1 MKSFFQFLNEA
12 AQSQASMQAK
22 KLNLKSDG
30 HGGWLDTRGN
40 FVATTEKGKLVFVD
54 KRGKKKQEEPGAAKP
69 AAAKPQ
75 ATEPAK
81 AQTAPEE
88 KPKAQVAPEA
98 PEATGEMS
106 DTLTVAFG
114 RFNPPTVGHE
124 KLLKAARKASVGGD
138 LKIYPSRTQ
147 DPKKNPL
154 DPDMKISYMKKM
166 FPEFEENIIN
176 DDEMKSIF
184 NVLIAASEAGYAN
197 VNIVVGSD
205 RQAEFENLAQKYNG
219 ELYDFDL
226 IRVISAGVRDADA
239 EGVEGM
245 SASKMRKAVIEDDFE
260 SFRRGTPKTLDDG
273 DTQALFDAVR
283 QGMGAKKK
291 KKVAE
296 LWQIAP
302 KYDAETLRENYIRGK
317 IFRIGDIVENLN
329 TGLVGEI
336 IRRGTNYL
344 ICVTEDEY
352 MFKSWIRDV
361 MEAEAEVP
369 STNLKKLV
377 KKAVNRRDHNIDG
390 FVDKEDPKVGPYGA
404 FIPQKRNLPKNFKEA
419 YQEKRVERKMR
430 VAGKPNTLVGTG
442 GFFKYAVDMT
452 PGFEK
457 GDKKNL
463 QYGAKP
469 YSGYKQSNIKEFIN
483 KYKVK
488 K

>member
-1 MKSFFQFLNEA
+1 MKSFSKFLTEA
-12 AQSQASMQAK
+12 TQSQASLQAK
-22 KLNLKSDG
+22 KLNFKSDG
-30 HGGWLDTRGN
+30 HGGWLDSRGE
-40 FVATTEKGKLVFVD
+40 FVAKTEKGKLVFYD
-54 KRGKKKQEEPGAAKP
+54 KGRVEGGKDQPKGAVGKSPAQEKPEAKP
-69 AAAKPQ
+69 TAA
-75 ATEPAK
+75 PA
-81 AQTAPEE
+81 
-88 KPKAQVAPEA
+88 PKAPGKAETP
-98 PEATGEMS
+98 TGDVDTGS

-124 KLLKAARKASVGGD
+124 KLLKSARKAATGGD

-154 DPDMKISYMKKM
+154 DPDMKISFMKKM
-166 FPEFEENIIN
+166 FPDFEENIIN

-219 ELYDFDL
+219 DLYEFDL

-283 QGMGAKKK
+283 QGMGTKKK
-291 KKVAE
+291 KKVSE

-302 KYDAETLRENYIRGK
+302 KYDLENLRENYITGK

-344 ICVTEDEY
+344 ICVTEDQY

-361 MEAEAEVP
+361 MEAEVP

-377 KKAVNRRDHNIDG
+377 KKAVNRRDNNIDG

-404 FIPQKRNLPKNFKEA
+404 FIPQARNIPKNFREA

-430 VAGKPNTLVGTG
+430 VPGKPNTLAGTG
-442 GFFKYAVDMT
+442 GYFKYAVDMT

-457 GDKKNL
+457 GDKTNL

-469 YSGYKQSNIKEFIN
+469 YSGYKQIKEFIN